1 MHNEKLDILSFMT
14 SFSPVSAFGTLFQ
27 SIDRRAQPRRNT
39 DRVLQHMDT
48 LVACLEHVG
57 DGVILIDSHLRV
69 VHMTGTAHRLLETC
83 KDHIRVQNNQL
94 IFTDPDKALYLRQF
108 AKRAFSSDDDC
119 WGGGRSR
126 IPSSSS
132 DRPLNL

>member
-1 MHNEKLDILSFMT
+1 MHNEKLNILNFMIP
-14 SFSPVSAFGTLFQ
+14 FFPVSEFVTVFQ
-27 SIDRRAQPRRNT
+27 SIERRAQPRRNT
-39 DRVLQHMDT
+39 DRVLRHMDT

-83 KDHIRVQNNQL
+83 KDHISVQNNQL
-94 IFTDPDKALYLRQF
+94 IFTTPDKALHLRQF

-119 WGGGRSR
+119 GGGLLTRVGFFIPRSPQR
-126 IPSSSS
+126 
-132 DRPLNL
+132 N